1 MKHDFFESTFFPST
15 IIEWNKLDWKIKGFE
30 SIEAF
35 KRIILSFI
43 TPSPNS
49 AFNCHKPK
57 GINLLSRLKLG
68 LSDLGQ
74 YKFNTVFKIIS
85 SSALVVEKVRFKLFS
100 LSASI
105 FQLFG
110 RMIGPP
116 EYYKKY

>member
-1 MKHDFFESTFFPST
+1 MKRDFFESTFFPST

-30 SIEAF
+30 S
-35 KRIILSFI
+35 IILSFI

-85 SSALVVEKVRFKLFS
+85 SSSLVVEKVRFKLFS